1 MPTHAARALAA
12 PAAAVRSIETSYLD
26 VILTS
31 SLDFQKLVEAAP
43 GCIAVVRG
51 PDHVFEVANAAYRTL
66 VGGRDLIGL
75 PARDVLPELV
85 EQGLISL
92 LDEVYR
98 TGSRYTAESVP
109 IRFQRQAAEP
119 EIRYISFVYDPIRD
133 ADDLVT
139 GIFAEGIDVTATVT
153 AIAAKQEAE
162 RRLQA
167 VLNNASVAIFLM
179 DDQQRCTYMN
189 AAAESLTGYS
199 FEEVHGR
206 SLHDVIHHTRPDNTH
221 FPRDECPIDR
231 AFPENNNMH
240 GEEVFVHKNGSFY
253 PVAFTA
259 SPIRDEASQTIGTII
274 EARGIA
280 TEKAAEE
287 ARRASERHLRLAI
300 DAGRLALWELDL
312 IEDKIATSPSL
323 NRLLGFPETAE
334 PTTLEIRSR
343 YLPGE
348 RDRIRRLAA
357 ETMESGG
364 KYLETEFRY
373 RRGEDDIRWFLLRVE
388 LTTGASGV
396 PERALGVLL
405 DVTDQRK
412 AQDILAE
419 QTAILETLNR
429 TGAALAAELD
439 LQRVVQTVTDA
450 GVELTGAAFGAFFYK
465 TEAENGEGMLLYALS
480 GADRD
485 AFDGFGHPRPTAVFK
500 PTFDGAGVVR
510 SDDITAD
517 LRYGRNAPHRGLP
530 TGHLPVRSYLA
541 VPVLSRSGEVLGGL
555 FFGHPKPAIFDE
567 RSERLILGLA
577 GQAAVAIDNARLFAG
592 AQKSND
598 LLEQRVIARTQDL
611 EIAHEALRQ
620 AQKMEAIGQLTGG
633 IAHDFNN
640 LLTVIRGSADL
651 LRRRE
656 LSEDKRRKYVDAIS
670 DTADRA
676 AKLTGQLLA
685 FARRQALQ
693 PEIFDAAKRIKG
705 ITEMLQTV
713 LGSRIKLTANLDCAD
728 CFVDADPVQFESTLV
743 NMAVNARDA
752 MEGEGELT
760 ISISTSEGETE
771 PKTVAVSVQD
781 TGHGIS
787 PDAIAR
793 IFEPFYTTKE
803 VGKGTGLGLSQ
814 VYGFAKQSGGEVL
827 VESRPGDGARFTLC
841 LPAADPVASQ
851 VSKTEKLVL
860 RQRTLGRVLIVEDNR
875 DVGEFATQMLEDLG
889 FEPSL
894 AVNAHDALELL
905 EGDASNYDI
914 VFSDVVMPGMSGV
927 EFAQIVRRQWPQL
940 PIVLTSGYSHV
951 LAQEGH
957 HGFPLLQK
965 PYSVEELSKSL
976 REARQKH
983 L

>member
-1 MPTHAARALAA
+1 M
-12 PAAAVRSIETSYLD
+12 
-26 VILTS
+26 
-31 SLDFQKLVEAAP
+31 
-43 GCIAVVRG
+43 VRG
-51 PDHVFEVANAAYRTL
+51 PDHVFEVANAAYRSL
-66 VGGRDLIGL
+66 VGDRALMGL
-75 PARDVLPELV
+75 PARDALPELV

-92 LDEVYR
+92 LDDVYR

-109 IRFQRQAAEP
+109 IRFQRQAHEA

-133 ADDLVT
+133 ADGRVI
-139 GIFAEGIDVTATVT
+139 GIFAEGIDVTATVA
-153 AIAAKQEAE
+153 AIAAKQDAE

-179 DDQQRCTYMN
+179 DDQQQCTYMN
-189 AAAESLTGYS
+189 AAAESLTGFS
-199 FEEVHGR
+199 FDEVRSR
-206 SLHDVIHHTRPDNTH
+206 SLHDVIHHTKPDGTH
-221 FPRDECPIDR
+221 FPREECPIDR
-231 AFPENNNMH
+231 AFPENNNTH
-240 GEEVFVHKNGSFY
+240 GEETFVHKDGHFY

-274 EARGIA
+274 EARDISA
-280 TEKAAEE
+280 ERAAER

-300 DAGRLALWELDL
+300 DAGRLAVWELDL
-312 IEDKIATSPSL
+312 VEDRIATSPSL

-334 PTTLEIRSR
+334 PTTPEIRAR

-348 RDRIRRLAA
+348 RDRIRQLATQA
-357 ETMESGG
+357 METGG
-364 KYLETEFRY
+364 RFLETEFRY
-373 RRGEDDIRWFLLRVE
+373 QRAEGDIRWFLLRVE
-388 LTTGASGV
+388 LTTGSSGR

-405 DVTDQRK
+405 DVTERRE

-419 QTAILETLNR
+419 QTAILETLNQ

-439 LQRVVQTVTDA
+439 LHRVVQTVTDA
-450 GVELTGAAFGAFFYK
+450 AVELTGAEFGAFFYK
-465 TEAENGEGMLLYALS
+465 TEAENGEGMLLYTLS
-480 GADRD
+480 GADRG

-500 PTFDGAGVVR
+500 PTFDGEGVVR

-517 LRYGRNAPHRGLP
+517 PRYGKNAPHAGLP
-530 TGHLPVRSYLA
+530 AGHLPVRSYLA
-541 VPVLSRSGEVLGGL
+541 VPVSSRSGEVLGGL
-555 FFGHPKPAIFDE
+555 FFGHAEPAKFDE
-567 RSERLILGLA
+567 RSERLMIGLA
-577 GQAAVAIDNARLFAG
+577 GQAAVAIDNARLFAA

-598 LLEQRVIARTQDL
+598 LLEQRVQERTQDL

-693 PEIFDAAKRIKG
+693 PEVFDVATRIAG
-705 ITEMLQTV
+705 ISEMLQTV
-713 LGSRIKLTANLDCAD
+713 LGSRVKLVTNLDCSD
-728 CFVDADPVQFESTLV
+728 CFVDADPVQFETALV

-752 MEGEGELT
+752 MDGEGQITL
-760 ISISTSEGETE
+760 SVSSSPSGVDVR
-771 PKTVAVSVQD
+771 TVAVTVED
-781 TGHGIS
+781 TGHGIG
-787 PDAIAR
+787 PDEIAR
-793 IFEPFYTTKE
+793 IFEPFYTTKG

-814 VYGFAKQSGGEVL
+814 VYGFAKQSGGEVS
-827 VESRPGDGARFTLC
+827 VESHPGEGARFTLRF
-841 LPAADPVASQ
+841 PAAHPVTHS
-851 VSKTEKLVL
+851 VPTEVALVP
-860 RQRTLGRVLIVEDNR
+860 RQRALGRVLVVEDNA

-894 AVNAHDALELL
+894 ATNADQALDVLGRE
-905 EGDASNYDI
+905 ASHYDI

-927 EFAQIVRRQWPQL
+927 EFAQIVRQRWPAL
-940 PIVLTSGYSHV
+940 PVVLTSGYSHV
-951 LAQEGH
+951 LVQEGH
-957 HGFPLLQK
+957 HGFPLLHK
-965 PYSVEELSKSL
+965 PYSVEELSRTL
-976 REARQKH
+976 REARQDH
-983 L
+983 PEHQIQ